1 MSFSLVQQ
9 RWKVLTTKVKGAQF
23 LCSCKLLSFF
33 RFWSKNGRR
42 AHSLVGSLPQDWEGW
57 RTSYLVCCNCWW
69 QDQGEAWDCNQPC
82 ASNWVYSNI
91 LANWASPSSPQC
103 ASKGSP
109 QPACSCTPGCPG
121 WGSNQSF
128 AGSSTP
134 SPSSPSSFTTS
145 WIREA
150 PSDGSGEAGRADL
163 LQCGRP
169 LITPTTTATTSL
181 NATTFL
187 LLQLWRGSPLPRLWK
202 VCFPVHWA
210 LWMSLRPKQQGRRL
224 QRHLRSLRVSEGG
237 QMKKYYPCDFDVIVI
252 MS

>member
-1 MSFSLVQQ
+1 MISVLTIGSLYWVE
-9 RWKVLTTKVKGAQF
+9 TTKVKGAQF

-145 WIREA
+145 WIWEA
-150 PSDGSGEAGRADL
+150 PSDGHGEDGRH
-163 LQCGRP
+163 P
-169 LITPTTTATTSL
+169 LDAATFSNLNVDGPSPPTPPPPPSPTPTPP
-181 NATTFL
+181 
-187 LLQLWRGSPLPRLWK
+187 SP
-202 VCFPVHWA
+202 A
-210 LWMSLRPKQQGRRL
+210 LWN
-224 QRHLRSLRVSEGG
+224 
-237 QMKKYYPCDFDVIVI
+237 
-252 MS
+252 